1 MAENS
6 LKGVKLPDYNEPLLA
21 GLAKAFNSAGVIQAA
36 TSAANAKGTI
46 DAMAAQGAAPTVSNP
61 AYLDILG
68 QLYKA
73 DGSKAGDGSW
83 LLRALNE
90 AELDYQEYSPAPA
103 WVNVGAGQYHKY
115 FSANLPV
122 RPYRRMVLSFVT
134 GWANTTGEVDLYLWV
149 KSSGSVRSA
158 FNAGGSDQQSN
169 MLFNFGIIDAN
180 VAPQVEWG
188 TYGRGSS
195 GGSARFTSDGSYN
208 RFMTVAL
215 PISM

>member
-1 MAENS
+1 MTENS
-6 LKGVKLPDYNEPLLA
+6 LKGVKLPEYNEPLLA
-21 GLAKAFNSAGVIQAA
+21 GLAKAFNSAGVIQVA
-36 TSAANAKGTI
+36 TSAANAKGAI
-46 DAMAAQGAAPTVSNP
+46 DAMAAHGVAPTVSNP

-90 AELDYQEYSPAPA
+90 VELDSQTYNASGASYD
-103 WVNVGAGQYHKY
+103 VGSGQFYKY
-115 FSANLPV
+115 YSANLPV

-134 GWANTTGEVDLYLWV
+134 GWANTTGDVDLYLWV
-149 KSSGSVRSA
+149 KSSGTVRSA
-158 FNAGGSDQQSN
+158 FNSGGADQQSN
-169 MLFNFGIIDAN
+169 ALFNFGIIDAN

-188 TYGRGSS
+188 IYGRGPK
-195 GGSARFTSDGSYN
+195 GGSATFTKDGSYN
-208 RFMTVAL
+208 RFMTVAF

>member
-6 LKGVKLPDYNEPLLA
+6 LKGVRLPDYNEPLLA

-122 RPYRRMVLSFVT
+122 RPYRRMMLSFVT
-134 GWANTTGEVDLYLWV
+134 GWANTTGEVDLYLWA

-188 TYGRGSS
+188 IYGRGSS

>member
-6 LKGVKLPDYNEPLLA
+6 LKGVRLPDYNEPLLA

-103 WVNVGAGQYHKY
+103 WVNVGSGQYHKY

>member
-1 MAENS
+1 MAEKS
-6 LKGVKLPDYNEPLLA
+6 LKGVIMPEYNEPLLA
-21 GLAKAFNSAGVIQAA
+21 GLAKAFNSAGVIQVA
-36 TSAANAKGTI
+36 TSTANAKGAV
-46 DAMAAQGAAPTVSNP
+46 DAMAKQGVAPTVSNP

-83 LLRALNE
+83 ALKALNE
-90 AELDYQEYSPAPA
+90 AEFDYQEYSPAPA
-103 WVNVGAGQYHKY
+103 WVNVGASQYHKY

-122 RPYRRMVLSFVT
+122 RPYRRLVLSFVT
-134 GWANTTGEVDLYLWV
+134 GWANVTGDVDLYLWV

-169 MLFNFGIIDAN
+169 ALFNFGIIDAN

-188 TYGRGSS
+188 IYGRGSS
-195 GGSARFTSDGSYN
+195 GGSARFTSEGAYN

>member
-6 LKGVKLPDYNEPLLA
+6 LKGVKLPEVNEPLLA
-21 GLAKAFNSAGVIQAA
+21 GLAKAFNSAGLIQTA
-36 TSAANAKGTI
+36 TSTANAKGTI
-46 DAMAAQGAAPTVSNP
+46 DEMAKHGVAPTVSNP

-90 AELDYQEYSPAPA
+90 VELDSQTYNASGASYS
-103 WVNVGAGQYHKY
+103 VGAGQYYKY
-115 FSANLPV
+115 YAANLPV
-122 RPYRRMVLSFVT
+122 RPYRRLVLSFVT
-134 GWANTTGEVDLYLWV
+134 GWANTTGDVDLYLWV

-158 FNAGGSDQQSN
+158 FNAGATDQQSN
-169 MLFNFGIIDAN
+169 ALFNFGIIDAN
-180 VAPQVEWG
+180 AAPQVEWG
-188 TYGRGSS
+188 IYGRGN
-195 GGSARFTSDGSYN
+195 GGSARFTTDGSYN
-208 RFMTVAL
+208 RFMTVAF

>member
-1 MAENS
+1 MTENS
-6 LKGVKLPDYNEPLLA
+6 LKGVKLPEYNEPLLA
-21 GLAKAFNSAGVIQAA
+21 GLAKAFNSAGVIQVA
-36 TSAANAKGTI
+36 TSTANAKGAI
-46 DAMAAQGAAPTVSNP
+46 DDMAKHGVAPTVSNP

-83 LLRALNE
+83 MLKALNE
-90 AELDYQEYSPAPA
+90 AELDYQEYSPAAA
-103 WVNVGAGQYHKY
+103 WVNVGTGQYHKY

-122 RPYRRMVLSFVT
+122 RPYRRLVLSFVT
-134 GWANTTGEVDLYLWV
+134 GWANVTGDVDLYLWV

-169 MLFNFGIIDAN
+169 ALFNFGIIDAN

-188 TYGRGSS
+188 IYGRGSS

-208 RFMTVAL
+208 RFMTVAF

>member
-1 MAENS
+1 
-6 LKGVKLPDYNEPLLA
+6 LPDYNEPLLA

-122 RPYRRMVLSFVT
+122 RPYRRMMLSFVT
-134 GWANTTGEVDLYLWV
+134 GWANTTGEVDLYLWA

-188 TYGRGSS
+188 IYGRGSS